1 MARKDHTD
9 AEILAL
15 IADEE
20 AKSYGINDA
29 ALAADRAKALTYY
42 NGEVDTAAP
51 EGRSNVVSRDVLDV
65 VESALPQLLKIFVSG
80 DEVVRFEPKG
90 YEDEQAAQQE
100 TDYVNHVVMEKN
112 NGFHTFYTWFKD
124 AMLSKNG
131 YVKVWYE
138 EEDEVDSESY
148 QGLTD
153 AQIAMLL
160 QDERIEVVEH
170 TAYPDPTVM
179 QAMQDAN
186 AAQMIQAGA
195 PLAPPMLHDVK
206 IEVSETRG
214 CIKICNVAPEDILV
228 STDCRTVSVANA
240 RFVQHRSYM
249 TREKI
254 EEQGWNV
261 PDDLG
266 YTEDQSRWDEQL
278 ARDLYDEDANNRPDT
293 DILVKD
299 TYYCIDGERKRYVS
313 AGNVIVHQE
322 DAEIV
327 PIATVT
333 PHIMPH
339 RHVGMSYADL
349 CMDVQDVK
357 TALVRGQLDNQYLAN
372 NGRTAIS
379 DKVNIGD
386 LLTNRPGGVVRVQ
399 GLPSAEIMQLQH
411 LPSPPSTFSMIEYMD
426 SVKEK
431 RTGITAYNQGMDA
444 DTLNKTASGIS
455 QIMSAA
461 QQRIELVARTFAETG
476 VKELFML
483 VHRLVRKYYTKPDII
498 RLRNEWVEVDPRQWK
513 TRSDMSISVGLG
525 TGNKD
530 QQLMHLQTILM
541 AQKEAIPLGIA
552 TPKNIYNALAKL
564 TMNAGFKNAE
574 EFWTDPDMAGPQ
586 PPKKDP
592 LVQAEEVKAQ
602 AEAQKVQFEAQ
613 HKERL
618 AQVETQADIQKFQA
632 QAELDQRQAEQ
643 SAMLEQQRSQND
655 MQIEREK
662 MALEAELKR
671 YEIDKKAEV
680 ELQVA
685 MFQANLEA
693 QRQERESMQKAEDA
707 DRQMA
712 MHREKID
719 AMTRPKRIVKGADGR
734 AEGIE

>member
-1 MARKDHTD
+1 MARKDLTD
-9 AEILAL
+9 AEIIGL
-15 IADEE
+15 IENEE
-20 AKSYGINDA
+20 ARAYGINDA
-29 ALAADRAKALTYY
+29 DLAAERAKALNYY
-42 NGEVDTAAP
+42 NGEVEQSAP

-80 DEVVRFEPKG
+80 DEVVRFDPKSF
-90 YEDEQAAQQE
+90 EDIEAAQQE

-112 NGFHTFYTWFKD
+112 NGFGIFYTWFKD

-138 EEDEVDSESY
+138 DVDNTETESY

-153 AQIAMLL
+153 AQLQMLVAGDNVTVL
-160 QDERIEVVEH
+160 EH
-170 TAYPDPTVM
+170 TAYPDPY
-179 QAMQDAN
+179 AMQGTP
-186 AAQMIQAGA
+186 AQMMQAGA
-195 PLAPPMLHDVK
+195 PVLPQPMLHDVK
-206 IEVSETRG
+206 LEITERQ
-214 CIKICNVAPEDILV
+214 CKIKLCNIAPEDILV
-228 STDCRTVSVANA
+228 STDCSTVSVQDA
-240 RFVQHRSYM
+240 RFVQHRAWM
-249 TREKI
+249 TRSEA
-254 EEQGWNV
+254 EEQGWSI
-261 PDDLG
+261 PEDLG
-266 YTEDQSRWDEQL
+266 YTEDRGQWDEVI
-278 ARDLYDEDANNRPDT
+278 ARDLYNEDQNAQESDE
-293 DILVKD
+293 ILIKD
-299 TYYCIDGERKRYVS
+299 TYIRLNGERKRFVL
-313 AGNVIVHQE
+313 AGRVVVHKE
-322 DAEIV
+322 DAELV
-327 PIATVT
+327 PIATIT

-339 RHVGMSYADL
+339 RHIGMSYADL
-349 CMDVQDVK
+349 CMDVQDIK
-357 TALVRGQLDNQYLAN
+357 TALVRSNLDNQYLAN

-379 DKVNIGD
+379 DKVNLED
-386 LLTNRPGGVVRVQ
+386 LLTSRPGGVVRVQ
-399 GLPSAEIMQLQH
+399 GIPSQEIMPLQH
-411 LPSPPSTFSMIEYMD
+411 MPLSQTAFSMIEYFD

-461 QQRIELVARTFAETG
+461 QQRIELVARSFAETG

-483 VHRLVRKYYTKPDII
+483 VHRLVRTHFTKPDIVRI
-498 RLRNEWVEVDPRQWK
+498 RNKWVDVDPRQWK
-513 TRSDMSISVGLG
+513 TRTDLSIAVGLG

-530 QQLMHLQTILM
+530 QQLVHLQTILM

-564 TMNAGFKNAE
+564 TMNAGFKNPE
-574 EFWTDPDMAGPQ
+574 EFWTDPEMAPPQ

-592 LVQAEEVKAQ
+592 IVQAEEIKAQ

-643 SAMLEQQRSQND
+643 QAMLEQQRSQND
-655 MQIEREK
+655 MQIKREE

-685 MFQANLEA
+685 LFNAELEA
-693 QRQERESMQKAEDA
+693 RRQEREQVQKAEDA